1 MLILR
6 RLAVG
11 GFSVQPSSR
20 CGDSCG
26 GKWLPLTTAYL
37 CAFIGPFGGNMII
50 SMFPVLEELFNV
62 DVAVISLTITLFMI
76 PFSLFHVVTGAMSDA
91 YGRAKVMLLGSSIY
105 CMGSFLA
112 SASPVIEVLLA
123 SRVIQGVGGSMLLP
137 VAMALIGDI
146 VEPRRLGRAMGG
158 FSMAVTAGV
167 ALGPLVG
174 GYMASIH
181 WAYAFILL
189 GLMALL
195 LIPLIL
201 AVEVFK
207 RSSTP
212 RAFTVWRG
220 FFKALR
226 NKVVLTSGAIG
237 FLAFVVRMGVYTY
250 VTDALGK
257 PPHEWSTDHIGL
269 LLSLAGFAGLG
280 AGLLA
285 GYLTDKLGRLQT
297 AFVGLATLFTTF
309 AMLALPSWPLLMPV
323 IMVMLGFGGITTFT
337 PLSTLAVEVE
347 PQFRGAA
354 SSVYGFLRFMGYA
367 LGPPIL

>member
-1 MLILR
+1 
-6 RLAVG
+6 
-11 GFSVQPSSR
+11 
-20 CGDSCG
+20 
-26 GKWLPLTTAYL
+26 
-37 CAFIGPFGGNMII
+37 MII

-323 IMVMLGFGGITTFT
+323 IMVMLGFGGTTTFT

-367 LGPPIL
+367 LGPPILLAPYAYLGVGGVAFACMALVAASTLALALMRRLARR